1 MSTVEILVIAL
12 LVFSAFCAL
21 VEAVQKVLVARAKR
35 PACPCRDLHSLTLTP
50 GAVFELPPG
59 TTIPPAAAPGTFDV
73 THVEY
78 GVAIEGGWE
87 ETGRKWV
94 TTYQYAQG
102 ADEVVNIRTAFSAD
116 GVEDVAR
123 AFKRAAGEVH

>member
-1 MSTVEILVIAL
+1 MFELALAL
-12 LVFSAFCAL
+12 LAFCAFCAL

-35 PACPCRDLHSLTLTP
+35 PACPCQDLHSLTLTP

-59 TTIPPAAAPGTFDV
+59 TVVPPAPAPGTFDV
-73 THVEY
+73 THVEF
-78 GVAIEGGWE
+78 GLGIEGEWE

-94 TTYQYAQG
+94 TTYRHTQG
-102 ADEVVNIRTAFSAD
+102 ADEVVNLRTTFSAD